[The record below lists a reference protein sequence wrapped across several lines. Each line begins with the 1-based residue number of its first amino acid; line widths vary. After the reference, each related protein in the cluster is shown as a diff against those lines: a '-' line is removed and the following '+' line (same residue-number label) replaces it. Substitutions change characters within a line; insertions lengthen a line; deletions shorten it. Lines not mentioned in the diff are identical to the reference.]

1 MKMCFP
7 DAGSAGY
14 EMRVTQSKPLP
25 GSLRE
30 TRRFARISY
39 YTFAVANLDDA

>member
-1 MKMCFP
+1 MCFP
-7 DAGSAGY
+7 GAGTSGY
-14 EMRVTQSKPLP
+14 EVQFTQSEPPP

-39 YTFAVANLDDA
+39 YTCVIANLDDA